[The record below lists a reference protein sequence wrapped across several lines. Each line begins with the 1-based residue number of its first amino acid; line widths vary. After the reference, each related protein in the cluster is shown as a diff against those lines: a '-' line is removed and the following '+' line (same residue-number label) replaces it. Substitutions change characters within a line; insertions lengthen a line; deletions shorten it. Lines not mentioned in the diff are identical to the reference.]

1 MDQQQAKKSVSRSDL
16 ELVKI
21 LGVGAYG
28 KVALV
33 RHKKTNKR
41 YAMKQ
46 LKIKEIER
54 RNQQKYIMEER
65 RILEHANH
73 PFVVSMAY
81 AFKTAQKLTF
91 VLDYCPGGELFF
103 YLQQVRRFKE
113 DAALFYSANICLAL
127 EYLHSIDVV
136 YRDLKP
142 ENILVGRDGYLKITD
157 FGLSKSNIIDQ
168 MQGATSIVGTAEY
181 LAPEVLN

>member
-1 MDQQQAKKSVSRSDL
+1 MSICKNDL

-33 RHKKTNKR
+33 RHKKTGKR

-46 LKIKEIER
+46 LKIKEIEKR
-54 RNQQKYIMEER
+54 SQHKYIMEER
-65 RILEHANH
+65 RILEKATH
-73 PFVVSMAY
+73 PFIVSMSY
-81 AFKTAQKLTF
+81 AFKTPAKLTF

-103 YLQQVRRFKE
+103 YLQQVKRFKE
-113 DAALFYSANICLAL
+113 DAALFYSANICIAL
-127 EYLHSIDVV
+127 QYLHSINVV

-157 FGLSKSNIIDQ
+157 FGLSRSNIID
-168 MQGATSIVGTAEY
+168 
-181 LAPEVLN
+181 